1 MSKTTERFGRAVRKL
16 RIAKGFQSQE
26 TFAYAAK
33 IDRRY
38 YSRIER
44 GKANVSYEIVERLA
58 AGLKISAAEFVSE
71 VEAER

>member
-1 MSKTTERFGRAVRKL
+1 MSKTTERFGRAIRKL
-16 RIAKGFQSQE
+16 RVAKGFQSQE
-26 TFAYAAK
+26 TFAYAAT

-58 AGLKISAAEFVSE
+58 AGLKISAAEFVAA